1 MSLLPTSR
9 PPVPRSIRKPVFG
22 RGRGPAAA
30 IALIVVLLAGAITA
44 VGSAA
49 SAAPENPAATPAF
62 GPNVTVFDP
71 TMSTSQIQ
79 AAVDAISAKQI
90 DNEMGTARYSLL
102 FKPGTYG
109 TAGAPL
115 KFQVGYYTEVAGL
128 GRNPTDVVINGSVD
142 VYNRCL
148 PPPAGSTLPTYCVAL
163 NNFWRSLSNVT
174 INVAGGTT
182 DCRKT
187 GMFWAASQ
195 ASPMRRVNINGNLT
209 LMDYCTDQPQWASGG
224 FIADSKAGNVVNGS
238 QQQYLVRNSTIGSWS
253 NGVWNQVFSGTQGA
267 PATNFAAPMLDPN
280 NGQPTNGTYTTIAA
294 TPVSREKPYLYVDSN
309 GTWNVLVPKVR
320 VNSTG
325 TTWGSVATVGTTL
338 PLSSFY
344 LATPADSV
352 ATVNAQLSAGKN
364 LILTPGVYNAGQS
377 ITVNRSD
384 TVVLGMGM
392 ATLTAVNGAVP
403 LTVGDVRGVMV
414 AGIMIDAGAVN
425 SPALMTVG
433 TLGTGPACTDPA
445 NPTTLSDVFFRIGG
459 PHVGKATQAL
469 VVNSDHVLMD
479 DIWSWRAD
487 HGNPGTFGWDVSP
500 SDTGLVVHGD
510 HVTATGLF
518 VEHYKKYNVIWD
530 GEYGR
535 TIFFQ
540 NEMPYDPPSQSAWR
554 TGAVLGYAGYKV
566 GDAVK
571 NHELW
576 GGGSYIYT
584 NVDPSI
590 HATRAFE
597 VPVTPGV
604 KLHSLL
610 TVQLLAGLID
620 HVVNDTGAVTPGPVA
635 APSFVVHF
643 PANATSTP
651 YTPPVVTLQP
661 CTTPPPT
668 STPTST
674 PTTPSTST
682 PTTLVTSTPTT
693 PVTSATTTPP
703 TSGPA
708 NLRATTTSNSVTLT
722 WSGDPTATYQIL
734 RGEGGV
740 AIAGVTGLTFTDSGL
755 NVNTPYV
762 YSVRGPAGTTPQLTV
777 ITGSTPTVT
786 STTTAPSTP
795 TTAPTT
801 TPITTTTA
809 PPGAGSPSNLRKT
822 GQTSSSI
829 TLGWSGSATGTYE
842 ILRGEAGERIATVTG
857 TSFTDIGLLPNT
869 PYVYS
874 VRGAGITTP
883 QITLKI
889 S

>member
-1 MSLLPTSR
+1 MSLFPAAR
-9 PPVPRSIRKPVFG
+9 PEFLHRPRVALRR
-22 RGRGPAAA
+22 RGRGAATVIGLTVVLVAVSISGVASTIVSPAAA
-30 IALIVVLLAGAITA
+30 
-44 VGSAA
+44 
-49 SAAPENPAATPAF
+49 AATAPAF

-71 TMSTSQIQ
+71 SMSTAQIQ
-79 AAVDAISAKQI
+79 ATVDAIAAQQI
-90 DNEMGTARYSLL
+90 DNEMGTARYALL

-109 TAGAPL
+109 TPAAPL

-128 GRNPTDVVINGSVD
+128 GAKPTDVTINGSVD

-148 PPPAGSTLPTYCVAL
+148 PPPAGSTMSTYCVAL

-253 NGVWNQVFSGTQGA
+253 NGVWNQVFAGTRGA
-267 PATNFAAPMLDPN
+267 PASNFAQPITDPN
-280 NGQPTNGTYTTIAA
+280 NGQPTSGTYTTLPS
-294 TPVSREKPYLYVDSN
+294 TPVSREKPFLYTDVA
-309 GTWNVLVPKVR
+309 GAYNVFVPDAR
-320 VNSTG
+320 IDSTG
-325 TTWGSVATVGTTL
+325 TTWENGTVLGVSL
-338 PLSSFY
+338 PLSGFY
-344 LATPADSV
+344 LASPADSV
-352 ATVNAQLSAGKN
+352 GTINSQLAAGKN
-364 LILTPGVYNAGQS
+364 LILTPGVYQVAQS
-377 ITVNRSD
+377 ITVNRAD

-403 LTVGDVRGVMV
+403 LTVGDVKGVV
-414 AGIMIDAGAVN
+414 IAGIMIDAGTVT

-433 TLGTGPACTDPA
+433 SLGTGPGCTDPA
-445 NPTTLSDVFFRIGG
+445 DPTTLSDVFFRIGG
-459 PHVGKATQAL
+459 PHVGKATAAL
-469 VVNSDHVLMD
+469 IVNSDHVLMD

-500 SDTGLVVHGD
+500 ADTGLIVHGD
-510 HVTATGLF
+510 HVNATGLF

-530 GEYGR
+530 GDDGR

-540 NEMPYDPPSQSAWR
+540 NEMPYDPPNQTAWR
-554 TGAVLGYAGYKV
+554 TGPVLGYAGYKV
-566 GDAVK
+566 ADTVK
-571 NHELW
+571 HHELW

-604 KLHSLL
+604 KMHSLL

-635 APSFVVHF
+635 APSFVTHF
-643 PANATSTP
+643 PAGATSTP
-651 YTPPVVTLQP
+651 YTPPVVTVQP
-661 CTTPPPT
+661 CGTPPPPT
-668 STPTST
+668 STP
-674 PTTPSTST
+674 
-682 PTTLVTSTPTT
+682 VTSTPTT
-693 PVTSATTTPP
+693 PVTGTPTTPVASTA
-703 TSGPA
+703 TSTSTGGPA

-722 WSGDPTATYQIL
+722 WTGDPAATYQIL

-755 NVNTPYV
+755 NNNTPYV
-762 YSVRGPAGTTPQLTV
+762 YSVRGPGGTTPQITV
-777 ITGSTPTVT
+777 ITGRTPA
-786 STTTAPSTP
+786 S
-795 TTAPTT
+795 TTAPT
-801 TPITTTTA
+801 PPTTTTPTTSTSA
-809 PPGAGSPSNLRKT
+809 PTVTGAPGNLRKT
-822 GQTSSSI
+822 GQTASSI
-829 TLGWSGSATGTYE
+829 TLGWSGSATGTYD

-857 TSFTDIGLLPNT
+857 TNFTDIGLLPNT

-874 VRGAGITTP
+874 VRSAGLTTP
-883 QITLKI
+883 QITLTI
-889 S
+889 G

>member
-1 MSLLPTSR
+1 MRVALRKRR
-9 PPVPRSIRKPVFG
+9 PGPAIILALAVVLIAASITGVASTLAPP
-22 RGRGPAAA
+22 PAAA
-30 IALIVVLLAGAITA
+30 ATA
-44 VGSAA
+44 
-49 SAAPENPAATPAF
+49 PAF

-71 TMSTSQIQ
+71 SMSTAQIQ

-90 DNEMGTARYSLL
+90 DNEMGTPRYSLL

-109 TAGAPL
+109 TPGAPL

-128 GRNPTDVVINGSVD
+128 GLKPTDVTINGSVD

-148 PPPAGSTLPTYCVAL
+148 PPPAGSTMATYCVAL

-174 INVAGGTT
+174 INVSGGAT

-253 NGVWNQVFSGTQGA
+253 NGVWNQVFAGTRGA
-267 PATNFAAPMLDPN
+267 PATNFAQSITDPN
-280 NGQPTNGTYTTIAA
+280 NGQATSGTYTTLPS
-294 TPVSREKPYLYVDSN
+294 TPVSREKPFLYTDVAGAYS
-309 GTWNVLVPKVR
+309 VFVPKAR
-320 VNSTG
+320 INATG
-325 TTWGSVATVGTTL
+325 TTWESGTAPGVSL

-344 LATPADSV
+344 LASPADSV
-352 ATVNAQLSAGKN
+352 ATINSQLAAGKN
-364 LILTPGVYNAGQS
+364 LILTPGVYNVAQS
-377 ITVNRSD
+377 IVVNRSD

-403 LTVGDVRGVMV
+403 LIVGDVRGVV
-414 AGIMIDAGAVN
+414 IAGIMIDAGTVT

-433 TLGTGPACTDPA
+433 SLGTGPGCTDPA
-445 NPTTLSDVFFRIGG
+445 DPTTLSDVFFRIGG
-459 PHVGKATQAL
+459 PHVGKATSAL

-500 SDTGLVVHGD
+500 ADTGLVVHGD
-510 HVTATGLF
+510 HVNATGLF
-518 VEHYKKYNVIWD
+518 VEHYKKYNVIWN

-540 NEMPYDPPSQSAWR
+540 NEMPYDPPNQSAWR
-554 TGAVLGYAGYKV
+554 TGPVLGYAGYKV

-604 KLHSLL
+604 KMHSLL

-635 APSFVVHF
+635 APSFVTHF
-643 PANATSTP
+643 PAGATSTP

-661 CTTPPPT
+661 CTNQPPPT
-668 STPTST
+668 STPTG
-674 PTTPSTST
+674 
-682 PTTLVTSTPTT
+682 TPTT
-693 PVTSATTTPP
+693 PVTSTPP
-703 TSGPA
+703 TSTTTPTATGGPA
-708 NLRATTTSNSVTLT
+708 NLRATTTTSSVTLT
-722 WSGDPTATYQIL
+722 WTGDPGATYQIL

-740 AIAGVTGLTFTDSGL
+740 AIASVTGLTFTDAGL
-755 NVNTPYV
+755 NKNTPYV
-762 YSVRGPAGTTPQLTV
+762 YSVRGPGGTTPQITV
-777 ITGSTPTVT
+777 ITGSTPTTTT
-786 STTTAPSTP
+786 STTRPSSTP
-795 TTAPTT
+795 TTTTAPTT
-801 TPITTTTA
+801 TA
-809 PPGAGSPSNLRKT
+809 PPVTGAPSNLRKT
-822 GQTSSSI
+822 GQTASSL
-829 TLGWSGSATGTYE
+829 TLGWSGSATGTYD

-857 TSFTDIGLLPNT
+857 TSFTDIGLLANT

-874 VRGAGITTP
+874 VRGAGVTTP
-883 QITLKI
+883 QITLTI
-889 S
+889 G